1 MLPQAWSVGTI
12 SWLGILPTVFASL
25 ALIGIAMAV
34 VFALRQ
40 SSGRKQIA
48 DGTDAPAQETVL
60 SPREILQIRYVC
72 GEISRDQ
79 YYLMLDDLK

>member
-1 MLPQAWSVGTI
+1 MLPQAWSAGTI

-25 ALIGIAMAV
+25 ALIGIAVAV

-40 SSGRKQIA
+40 ATNRKQVS
-48 DGTDAPAQETVL
+48 DGGNMPAQDVVL

-72 GEISRDQ
+72 GEITRDQ
-79 YYLMLDDLK
+79 YYQFLEDLK